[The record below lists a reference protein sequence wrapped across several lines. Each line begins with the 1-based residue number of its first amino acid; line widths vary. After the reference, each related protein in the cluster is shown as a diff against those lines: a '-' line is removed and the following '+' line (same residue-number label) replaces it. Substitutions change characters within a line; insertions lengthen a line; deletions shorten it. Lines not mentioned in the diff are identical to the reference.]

1 MKSKF
6 QFKNQLSDMANTQ
19 LLQLIKDG
27 FAAMKTG
34 SEMAAKATS
43 EISDAAQH
51 PKLKEALEKGSK
63 TSEKWA
69 ERIER
74 GLQEAGAS
82 EKRNNF
88 VIEAIGKVNQEI
100 LKSAPDAN
108 SRDLGI
114 IAGGQLA
121 LHYWIAAFGTMH
133 SYASEAELDQTKD
146 EMKACLKEAKEADE
160 EQTKIA
166 EEIMGQS

>member
-1 MKSKF
+1 
-6 QFKNQLSDMANTQ
+6 MANEQ
-19 LLQLIKDG
+19 LKQLIKKG

-34 SEMAAKATS
+34 SEIASKATT

-63 TSEKWA
+63 TSEEWA

-74 GLQEAGAS
+74 GIQEAGEGEQS
-82 EKRNNF
+82 NNAI
-88 VIEAIGKVNQEI
+88 IEAIGKVNQEI
-100 LKSAPDAN
+100 MKTAPDAN

-114 IAGGQLA
+114 IASGQIA
-121 LHYWIAAFGTMH
+121 LHYWIASFGTMQ
-133 SYASEAELDQTKD
+133 SYAREAGLDQTEQ

-160 EQTKIA
+160 EHTKIA